1 MDITCSTRPGR
12 LPIRQLLSGLHV
24 VPETAE
30 EVVVLVASQS
40 MFLSCMHWCLVA
52 VVWVLVGHNI

>member
-1 MDITCSTRPGR
+1 MDITCSTRPRR

-30 EVVVLVASQS
+30 EVVLVASQS
-40 MFLSCMHWCLVA
+40 MLLSCMHWYLVA
-52 VVWVLVGHNI
+52 VVWVGFGWP